1 MKVGLFFGSFNPIHT
16 GHLILAHTICEE
28 AGLDKLWFV
37 VSPQNPFKEKSSLL
51 HEFDRFDLVQ
61 KAVEADDRF
70 DVIDVEFHMPKPSY
84 TVDTLVRLKE
94 TFPDYDFS
102 LIMGEDNLTSFHKW
116 KNYEILL
123 EMASILYYPRETKR
137 LVKDVVLDSGKVTKV
152 DAAFMQ
158 ISSTYIR
165 DKVKANKSIRYLVP
179 AAVEKMINEK
189 GFYLR

>member
-61 KAVEADDRF
+61 KAVEGDDRF
-70 DVIDVEFHMPKPSY
+70 DVIDIEFHMPKPSY

-116 KNYEILL
+116 KNYEMLL

-137 LVKDVVLDSGKVTKV
+137 LVKDIVLDSGRITKI